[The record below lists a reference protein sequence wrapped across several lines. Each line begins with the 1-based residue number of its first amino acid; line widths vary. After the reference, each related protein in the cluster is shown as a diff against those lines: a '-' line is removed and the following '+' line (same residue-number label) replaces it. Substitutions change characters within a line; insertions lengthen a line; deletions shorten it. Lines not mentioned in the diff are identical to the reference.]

1 MKQNTGNPYESS
13 YSANP
18 LTEETSPLPKD
29 VNTIK
34 EIIDW
39 VGENEDRAI
48 LVLEHEENSDTP
60 RKTLIER
67 LEVIING

>member
-13 YSANP
+13 YSVNP

-60 RKTLIER
+60 RKTLIEK
-67 LEVIING
+67 LEGIING